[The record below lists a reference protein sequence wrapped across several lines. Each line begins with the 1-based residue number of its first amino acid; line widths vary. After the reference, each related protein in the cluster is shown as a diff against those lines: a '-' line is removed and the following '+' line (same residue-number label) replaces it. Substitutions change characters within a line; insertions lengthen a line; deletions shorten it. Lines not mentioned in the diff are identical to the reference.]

1 MKIAML
7 TNAYPYY
14 PGEQFIEDEIAFW
27 ADNPAASVTLLPAV
41 AAGKPRSIPDGVS
54 VDLCMSSGTT
64 VGRFWFIWLAL
75 FSTTFRREL
84 IHLWRSRNLGAYT
97 ALRALLHTSK
107 VLEQAKCLEQYAKA
121 NGKIDVAYCYWNEA
135 QSYAALLAKARG
147 SVRKVVSRA
156 HGFDLYEMRRKH
168 EYMPLKR
175 QFIHAY
181 DRIFALSDEGR
192 AYLEDTYGAP
202 SENIKISSL
211 GVPLSSTLSRPSPA
225 GSLHVV
231 SVSFCVPVKR
241 LDRIIDA
248 LSLFSR
254 QHAQIKTTWT
264 HIGAGPLFD
273 EARELARARLVDI
286 SNLSF
291 EFLGD
296 MPNHA
301 VKTYYL
307 DTPVDLFM
315 NTSESEGMGVSIM
328 EAMSAGVPALAP
340 DVGGVS
346 SLVSNDCGVLLS
358 PSPSTQEIAA
368 AIARVALEDE
378 GHILRANARKVIEER
393 FDSARKYR
401 EFVAENLALG
411 AAAEADWA
419 GGLSLKGRSDHA
431 DART

>member
-1 MKIAML
+1 ML

-27 ADNPAASVTLLPAV
+27 ADDPFASVTLLPAV
-41 AAGKPRSIPDGVS
+41 AAGEPRSIPDGVS
-54 VDLCMSSGTT
+54 IDLCLASGTRID
-64 VGRFWFIWLAL
+64 RFWFMLLAM
-75 FSTTFRREL
+75 FSSMFRHEL
-84 IHLWRSRNLGAYT
+84 IYLWRSRKMGIYT
-97 ALRALLHTSK
+97 TLRAMLHTSK
-107 VLEQAKCLEQYAKA
+107 VLEQAERLEQYAKA
-121 NGKIDVAYCYWNEA
+121 SGKIDVAYCYWNEA

-156 HGFDLYEMRRKH
+156 HGFDLYETRRKH

-181 DRIFALSDEGR
+181 DRIFTLSDEGK

-202 SENIKISSL
+202 PEKMKISPL
-211 GVPLSSTLSRPSPA
+211 GVPLANALSRPSPA
-225 GSLHVV
+225 GSLHVA

-241 LDRIIDA
+241 LDRIVEA
-248 LSLFSR
+248 LSLFAR
-254 QHAQIKTTWT
+254 QHGQIKTTWT
-264 HIGAGPLFD
+264 HIGGGPLFD
-273 EARELARARLVDI
+273 EIRKLAETRLAGI

-291 EFLGD
+291 EFLGEL
-296 MPNHA
+296 PNQA

-346 SLVSNDCGVLLS
+346 SLVSNECGALLS
-358 PSPSTQEIAA
+358 PCPSSQEIAD
-368 AIARVALEDE
+368 AIGRVALED
-378 GHILRANARKVIEER
+378 GRNALRMNARKVIEAR
-393 FDSARKYR
+393 FSSNRNYTDFISNVLAIGSAP
-401 EFVAENLALG
+401 E
-411 AAAEADWA
+411 
-419 GGLSLKGRSDHA
+419 
-431 DART
+431 

>member
-27 ADNPAASVTLLPAV
+27 ADDPFASVTLLPAV
-41 AAGKPRSIPDGVS
+41 AAGEPRSIPDGVS
-54 VDLCMSSGTT
+54 IDLCLASGTRID
-64 VGRFWFIWLAL
+64 RFWFMLLAM
-75 FSTTFRREL
+75 FSSMFRHEL
-84 IHLWRSRNLGAYT
+84 IYLWRSRKMGIYT
-97 ALRALLHTSK
+97 TLRAMLHTSK
-107 VLEQAKCLEQYAKA
+107 VLEQAERLEQYAKA
-121 NGKIDVAYCYWNEA
+121 SGKIDVAYCYWNEA

-156 HGFDLYEMRRKH
+156 HGFDLYETRRKH

-181 DRIFALSDEGR
+181 DRIFTLSDEGK

-202 SENIKISSL
+202 PEKMKISPL
-211 GVPLSSTLSRPSPA
+211 GVPLANALSRPSPA
-225 GSLHVV
+225 GSLHVA

-241 LDRIIDA
+241 LDRIVEA
-248 LSLFSR
+248 LSLFAR
-254 QHAQIKTTWT
+254 QHGQIKTTWT
-264 HIGAGPLFD
+264 HIGGGPLFD
-273 EARELARARLVDI
+273 EIRKLAETRLAGI

-291 EFLGD
+291 EFLGEL
-296 MPNHA
+296 PNQA

-346 SLVSNDCGVLLS
+346 SLVSNECGALLS
-358 PSPSTQEIAA
+358 PCPSSQEIAD
-368 AIARVALEDE
+368 AIGRVALED
-378 GHILRANARKVIEER
+378 GRNALRMNARKVIEAR
-393 FDSARKYR
+393 FSSNRNYTDFISNVLAIGSAP
-401 EFVAENLALG
+401 E
-411 AAAEADWA
+411 
-419 GGLSLKGRSDHA
+419 
-431 DART
+431 